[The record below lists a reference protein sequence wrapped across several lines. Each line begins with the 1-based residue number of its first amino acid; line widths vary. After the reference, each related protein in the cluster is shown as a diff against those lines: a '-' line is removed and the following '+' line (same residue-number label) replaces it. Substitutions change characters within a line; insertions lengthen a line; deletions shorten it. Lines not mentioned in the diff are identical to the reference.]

1 MKKLNSFE
9 KLLSAIILWGN
20 VMFVVCTILLADQLT
35 NFGLFFV
42 GVINLLFAVF
52 NYCNLKS
59 ISRKDIDEITGY
71 NLCNKIY
78 KVVFDAED

>member
-35 NFGLFFV
+35 NFGLLFV

-52 NYCNLKS
+52 NCYNLKS
-59 ISRKDIDEITGY
+59 ISRKDIEEITGY

-78 KVVFDAED
+78 KVIFDAED